1 MFSNSSRVA
10 RKRRRKNIKSKFS
23 SAVNI
28 FITDTLSRDAILY
41 MCLFLPKS
49 TLVQLANF
57 HQRNVVVVNSPIFTI
72 LFFSPSSLD
81 FFILIFIFCIAIKTD
96 TASGKWSGE
105 RMRCSLLGYVIQ
117 CNNKLHSTFSGQ
129 K

>member
-10 RKRRRKNIKSKFS
+10 RKRRRKIIKSKFS

-81 FFILIFIFCIAIKTD
+81 FFILIFIFCIAIKSD
-96 TASGKWSGE
+96 TTS
-105 RMRCSLLGYVIQ
+105 
-117 CNNKLHSTFSGQ
+117 SGQ
-129 K
+129 EKENNLSIYIIRHNYSANTFVI